1 LRTFAEGT
9 YTPNDWRQSG
19 LDLDG
24 REGVLERLKWSAMA
38 LSQDAET
45 QNGLFPDFV
54 VVADELALN
63 WDEALNELNDPDL
76 RINDDQKS
84 KIEKLDAMIL
94 AISGLENI
102 KFWDDDA
109 LEVFQEW
116 EDIRLA
122 ASEVLKSFGWPIAAP
137 PPSFDIYISG
147 HKGMVD

>member
-1 LRTFAEGT
+1 MRTFAEGT

>member
-1 LRTFAEGT
+1 M
-9 YTPNDWRQSG
+9 
-19 LDLDG
+19 
-24 REGVLERLKWSAMA
+24 LERLKWSAMA